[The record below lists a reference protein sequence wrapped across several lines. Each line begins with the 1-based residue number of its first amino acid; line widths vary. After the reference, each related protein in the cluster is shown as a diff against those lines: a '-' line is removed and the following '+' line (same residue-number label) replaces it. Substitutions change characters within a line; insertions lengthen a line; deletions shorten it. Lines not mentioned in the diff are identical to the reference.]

1 MGFVKSTGST
11 SVDSSIVSD
20 GSKARKSSFFL
31 GLEEGR
37 DLFRFSGTA
46 AVDAGFTNTV

>member
-1 MGFVKSTGST
+1 MGFVKSWGST
-11 SVDSSIVSD
+11 REDSSIVSD

-31 GLEEGR
+31 GFEEGR
-37 DLFRFSGTA
+37 DLLSFRGTA